1 MSEEEKQT
9 KECQNMKLSE
19 CTGDDFLK
27 DIELTS
33 YKREKIFITDS
44 LLHRMI
50 DKFIE
55 SSHREPFDNDPIWAS
70 PSCCNKGLN
79 DLTIL
84 SNGEKVYIDGI
95 SVREVSRF
103 EYWIGKTNY
112 WIKSAVRWFIGLPW
126 KIRNMGK
133 EEKMPKLEPDNC
145 SHYYCPECGEP
156 LAEFSHWSEK
166 KGIYFI
172 WKCLNRGCGWKEE

>member
-133 EEKMPKLEPDNC
+133 EEKMPKLEPDSVNPKC
-145 SHYYCPECGEP
+145 ECGEYLESILIAWRKGMGMSFIWRCPECG
-156 LAEFSHWSEK
+156 
-166 KGIYFI
+166 
-172 WKCLNRGCGWKEE
+172 KEESNE